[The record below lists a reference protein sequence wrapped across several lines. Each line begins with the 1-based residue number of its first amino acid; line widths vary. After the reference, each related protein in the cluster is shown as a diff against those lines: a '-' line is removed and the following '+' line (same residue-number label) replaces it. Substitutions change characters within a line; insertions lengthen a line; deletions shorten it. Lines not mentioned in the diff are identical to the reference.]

1 MQDKKGAAKNLGTR
15 LRQWRKTLP
24 LKSFELA
31 KLIKISQGSL
41 SDIENN
47 KSLPSADTI
56 AKLYLYTDLNIIWL
70 LLGKGPMTR
79 DRSGASDL
87 EEGTLVLETM
97 QDYGKDQKLGEVVE
111 HNFTLLAEDAPDRTY
126 VLPDG
131 ELEDPRMASAGKL
144 PDIQTLGMRDEFFGF
159 ELQLK
164 YSPSVELWRFPVET
178 VSQSEEGFES
188 IYQGSCIAGCWRVKL
203 EPGQSRQLQAGLGI

>member
-1 MQDKKGAAKNLGTR
+1 MTERNKGAEKNLGTR
-15 LRQWRKTLP
+15 LREWRKTLP

-79 DRSGASDL
+79 EISASSEMSD
-87 EEGTLVLETM
+87 ESWA
-97 QDYGKDQKLGEVVE
+97 QDAAKDYGDDRKLKEVIEKAVRIYRRGNQEKRAHLIGFLNGADPGE
-111 HNFTLLAEDAPDRTY
+111 N
-126 VLPDG
+126 
-131 ELEDPRMASAGKL
+131 
-144 PDIQTLGMRDEFFGF
+144 
-159 ELQLK
+159 
-164 YSPSVELWRFPVET
+164 
-178 VSQSEEGFES
+178 
-188 IYQGSCIAGCWRVKL
+188 
-203 EPGQSRQLQAGLGI
+203 